1 MRAIFSTAPTWL
13 TISSTERSAEFVW
26 ETKLY
31 DLAKMIRRMSM
42 IFKNKDRDKTTN
54 STSSANG
61 AMATINEDAKPAPQ
75 PRKNRIASKNPP
87 PADHSASRDGN
98 VATFK
103 MFAQVIHA
111 ASQQRATG
119 TGDGSYVEDAK
130 TGSLPADL
138 TSLNVKDFETLNILL
153 KKEPSGSK
161 LADDMTMIME
171 RVIQVCTALRCQIG
185 LLNSFLASIKVSSK
199 LYQQVAYTPI
209 NAWRQI

>member
-1 MRAIFSTAPTWL
+1 
-13 TISSTERSAEFVW
+13 
-26 ETKLY
+26 
-31 DLAKMIRRMSM
+31 MSM

-54 STSSANG
+54 STSGANG
-61 AMATINEDAKPAPQ
+61 TMATINEHAKPAHQPQ
-75 PRKNRIASKNPP
+75 NNLIASKNPP
-87 PADHSASRDGN
+87 PADPSDDPDHSASRDGN

-103 MFAQVIHA
+103 KFAQVVHA
-111 ASQQRATG
+111 ASRSLATG

-153 KKEPSGSK
+153 KKEPSGSR

-171 RVIQVCTALRCQIG
+171 RVIQVRTALRCQIG
-185 LLNSFLASIKVSSK
+185 LLNNFVASLKVSSK
-199 LYQQVAYTPI
+199 LGQQGASTPT